1 MTEILQSI
9 KPKWCELIISGKKTI
24 EVRKRRPKCITPFK
38 VYIYCTKP
46 RFPHEDFIIKE
57 NGLCIE
63 KAFYAGGKVIGE
75 YVCDRIYTYQYLKEK
90 GEYDRFYWFP
100 DHRSKSC
107 LSEEDMLTYGDGKT
121 LLYAYHISDLKIYDV
136 PKELSEFEIRKYN
149 DVWNIWKKIERAPQD
164 WCYVEKRE
172 VY

>member
-38 VYIYCTKP
+38 VYIYETKGKTEIP
-46 RFPHEDFIIKE
+46 WVDEEGHLVFEGR
-57 NGLCIE
+57 
-63 KAFYAGGKVIGE
+63 GKVIGE
-75 YVCDRIYTYQYLKEK
+75 YVCDQIFTYQYLEEQ